1 MAIRKNC
8 KSSILM
14 VLVLAFLLCAFVSSQ
29 AFAATK
35 TRKVKVTAKVS
46 KSKITVVQGNKIKL
60 AVYNGKKKLSTTTA
74 KYKSSKKAVATVSKK
89 GVVTAKKAGKAVITI
104 NYKKKSAKIT
114 VTVKKKVVPKS
125 INLDKKSVTL
135 NIKDTYKLK
144 ATIKPSNA
152 TDKTIKWLSS
162 DISVAAISNGVISAK
177 KEGTTTITAET
188 ANGKTAVCTVTVKAA
203 ASPTMSETPSSETPT
218 IPETPSS
225 GGQET
230 PGNIITVN
238 GIQFDVSEAP
248 TTMNIFGGNDKNS
261 VIMGSLQSDQFHITP
276 LANISEKDVTWKI
289 NNGAVHTVIT
299 NYYDVGAEMNNTVSV
314 PNTKTAVAY
323 VEYGK
328 SRNTGKYSARVI
340 PACKTGT
347 FTIAMYFKGSLVRQ
361 TKVIVHSVDYREI
374 ELRRIVSAIEK
385 ELPANPSVDDLVTT
399 TAAYVYDHFSYDYP
413 PTGDGVDCVQG
424 ADIMGMVFQSHGY
437 RVMFHS
443 TEDNVKSYYV
453 HPIVTTLG
461 HVNTYAIDN
470 NGNVLTAAA
479 VEGHHLKDWN
489 N

>member
-203 ASPTMSETPSSETPT
+203 ASPTMSETPSSEKPSS
-218 IPETPSS
+218 EAPSS
-225 GGQET
+225 GQEQN
-230 PGNIITVN
+230 GNIITVN
-238 GIQFDVSEAP
+238 DIQFDISEAP
-248 TTMNIFGGNDKNS
+248 SVMNIFGGNDKNS
-261 VIMGSLQSDQFHITP
+261 VLAGVLQSDKYMIVKP
-276 LANISEKDVTWKI
+276 LVTISEKDVTWKI
-289 NNGAVHTVIT
+289 NNGNNQICVLNHV
-299 NYYDVGAEMNNTVSV
+299 DPGALANNVVSV
-314 PNTKTAVAY
+314 PNVRNAIAY
-323 VEYGK
+323 IEYGK
-328 SRNTGKYSARVI
+328 STSSANQYLATVT

-361 TKVIVHSVDYREI
+361 TKVIVHSADYREV
-374 ELRRIVSAIEK
+374 ELRRIVSAIDK
-385 ELPANPSVDDLVTT
+385 ELPANPTAQDLGAT
-399 TAAYVYDHFSYDYP
+399 TARYVYQNFSYDYP
-413 PTGDGVDCVQG
+413 PAGDGFDCTEG
-424 ADIMGMVFQSHGY
+424 ANVLGMVYQCHGY

-443 TEDNVKSYYV
+443 TEDDIKTYYV
-453 HPIVTTLG
+453 HPIITTLG
-461 HVNTYAIDN
+461 HINAYALDN
-470 NGNVLTAAA
+470 NGNVIASMA
-479 VEGHHLKDWN
+479 VQGHFLKDWN
-489 N
+489 K